1 MILEIKHMAHGLNL
15 QLILD
20 TPPLHL
26 VFWLG
31 AAWQSMQWQFIEK
44 KSRNRI
50 KMKKETEREQQIK
63 QR

>member
-20 TPPLHL
+20 TPPFGFLI
-26 VFWLG
+26 
-31 AAWQSMQWQFIEK
+31 SCSMIMQWQFIEK
-44 KSRNRI
+44 KSRNRN
-50 KMKKETEREQQIK
+50 KMIKETEREQQIK